1 MKPTKTIRILIA
13 DDHPL
18 VLRGISDLL
27 RAEPDFEMVAECRDG
42 TEALGKI
49 RELGPAV
56 AVLDLSMPGLSGLE
70 VLKSMSSEA
79 HACRAIILT
88 ASISDAKLLDA
99 VATGVS
105 GVLLKDAA
113 PDLLVECIRD
123 IAAGGRWIPE
133 EFLNSAVARETA
145 RRAAAAGAAAGPA
158 DSLTPR
164 EREVMILVA
173 DGLSNKEVG
182 RKLNLSDGTVKI
194 HLHNIYQ
201 KVGVANRTA
210 LTAAAVA
217 QRKELERLAREED

>member
-1 MKPTKTIRILIA
+1 MSQPAPITVLVA

-27 RAEPDFEMVAECRDG
+27 QAEPDLRIAAECKNGLDAV
-42 TEALGKI
+42 EQI
-49 RELGPAV
+49 RALGPAI

-70 VLKSMSSEA
+70 VLKQVRSEQLS
-79 HACRAIILT
+79 CQVIILT

-99 VATGVS
+99 VAAGVN
-105 GVLLKDAA
+105 GILLKDAA
-113 PDLLVECIRD
+113 PDLLVQCLREVADGHRWLPQD
-123 IAAGGRWIPE
+123 LLDAA
-133 EFLNSAVARETA
+133 LARETA
-145 RRAAAAGAAAGPA
+145 RKGAGRNFT

-164 EREVMILVA
+164 EREVMLLVA

-201 KVGVANRTA
+201 KVGLGNRTA
-210 LTAAAVA
+210 LAAAAVS
-217 QRKELERLAREED
+217 QRNELDRAARGDD